1 MRVAGRLRTKKGMKR
16 TGWAVFMVLAY
27 IPSLW
32 SVAFADVPEEQKQ
45 EVEHLLEFIRTSPCV
60 FVRNGR
66 EYQGDWAH
74 RHVTRKYAYFRD
86 RITSTEEFIELS
98 ASESSISGEPYWFVC
113 DGKPRQVSQE
123 VLLGELE
130 SYRRENE

>member
-1 MRVAGRLRTKKGMKR
+1 MKR
-16 TGWAVFMVLAY
+16 TGQTVLTVLSSTAFF
-27 IPSLW
+27 W
-32 SVAFADVPEEQKQ
+32 NVAFADVPEEQKQ

-98 ASESSISGEPYWFVC
+98 ASESSISGEPYWFAC

-130 SYRRENE
+130 SYRMENR